1 MRVAAATDPGSPT
14 AQNEDW
20 MSAAQNV
27 LVVLDGAT
35 ARTDTGCIHGVSWY
49 AAKLGS
55 AITHHATDHDM
66 HLRQVLSHAIRDTA
80 DQHRE
85 CDLTH
90 PGTPSAATAIIR
102 IGEEALD
109 YLILGDVL
117 IVTDTDD
124 GLDVLT
130 DDRVDST
137 ATRERAEADQ
147 YPFDSTEK
155 KDALLRMKHAEL
167 AARNQP
173 EGYWV
178 AAADPTVVSQAITGT
193 IPLDQLQRVAVL
205 TDGAARIVTVFEL
218 LNWAEVLNI
227 LDDAG
232 PTELIHRVRA
242 IEAAD
247 PTGTRWPRNKN
258 SDDATAVFSS
268 QFRTIS

>member
-35 ARTDTGCIHGVSWY
+35 ARTETGCIHGVSWY

-55 AITHHATDHDM
+55 AITHHATDHDL

-102 IGEEALD
+102 VGEESLD

-117 IVTDTDD
+117 VVTDAHDEISI
-124 GLDVLT
+124 LT

-137 ATRERAEADQ
+137 AKREREEADQ
-147 YPFDSTEK
+147 YPFDSSEK
-155 KDALLRMKHAEL
+155 KDALLRMKRAEL

-178 AAADPTVVSQAITGT
+178 AAADPTVVSQAITGSVA
-193 IPLDQLQRVAVL
+193 LDDIHRVAVL
-205 TDGAARIVTVFEL
+205 TDGAARIVTIFEL
-218 LNWAEVLNI
+218 LDWTEVLNI
-227 LDDAG
+227 LDQSG
-232 PTELIHRVRA
+232 PTELIRRVRA

-258 SDDATAVFSS
+258 NDDATAVFGS
-268 QFRTIS
+268 QLTQI